1 MGKFKSS
8 FFNRKIL
15 KLGNQVN
22 VVLTGKWLFLS
33 FSVGALAGIAAL
45 LFAFALDS
53 TTHFLLYDLA
63 GYKFPLPSG
72 QGHEMGYTFTFS
84 NAFEVGRPWLIIFLP
99 AIGAGLAGLLSSKFA
114 PETKGGGTDAV
125 IKAYHFQKGIIKW
138 YVPYVK
144 FIASVLTVGSGGS
157 AGREGPIGQ
166 IGAGLASF
174 LGTKLGLSEKERKIL
189 LLAGLG
195 AGIGAIFQCPIG
207 GAIYSA
213 EVLYKKDIESEGLMP
228 SIIAS
233 IIAYSVFS
241 SISGWKTVFLFDAV
255 RFESPME
262 LPFYILLSVLL
273 TFVAIFYTRFYNGV
287 KSNFFDKMVINDNYK
302 PVIGGLIV
310 GLIAVKFPAVL
321 ESSYGYLQEGL
332 NGHLPIWFL
341 LTLAFF
347 KIITTTLTIKSG
359 GSGGVFAPT
368 LVIGGLLG
376 GAYGLGMD
384 QLFPD
389 MISDPRGFI
398 LVGMAAFFASVEK
411 VPIAATIMITEMSGS
426 YELIIP
432 LIFASSISYIGSQN
446 WSLYTVQLDTKLD
459 SPSYRG
465 EFLTDAMD
473 MVKVRSAFRPVKN
486 MPILQLYDDVT
497 SILKTFTTSELLVLP
512 VKNAQNELMGL
523 ISLADLRSL
532 LNQEES
538 KWIVAA
544 DIMTPLYVLH
554 LNDSITKAFHIFK
567 DSNHPEIPVLAHGSE
582 SMVIGVLTERSF
594 LIAYEKGLSSDHL
607 H

>member
-1 MGKFKSS
+1 MGKFRSS
-8 FFNRKIL
+8 YFNRKIL

-33 FSVGALAGIAAL
+33 FAVGAMAGISAL
-45 LFAFALDS
+45 LFTFALDS

-63 GYKFPLPSG
+63 GYKYPTPSG
-72 QGHEMGYTFTFS
+72 QAHDLEYVFSLS

-99 AIGAGLAGLLSSKFA
+99 AIGAGLAGLLATKFA
-114 PETKGGGTDAV
+114 PEAKGGGTDAV
-125 IKAYHFQKGIIKW
+125 IKAYHYQKGVIKW

-144 FIASVLTVGSGGS
+144 FFASVLTVGSGGS

-166 IGAGLASF
+166 ISGGLASF
-174 LGTKLGLSEKERKIL
+174 MSTKLGLSEKERKIL

-241 SISGWKTVFLFDAV
+241 SISGWKTVFTFDAV
-255 RFESPME
+255 RFEDPME

-273 TFVAIFYTRFYNGV
+273 TIVAIFYTRFYNGIKV
-287 KSNFFDKMVINDNYK
+287 SFFDKMVIHDNYK
-302 PVIGGLIV
+302 PVIGGLLV

-332 NGHLPIWFL
+332 NGHLPIWFMI
-341 LTLAFF
+341 TLAFF

-359 GSGGVFAPT
+359 GSGGIFAPT

-389 MISDPRGFI
+389 MINDPRGFI

-473 MVKVRSAFRPVKN
+473 MVKVRAAFKPVKN

-512 VKNAQNELMGL
+512 VKNAEKELMGL

-567 DSNHPEIPVLAHGSE
+567 DSNHPEIPVLAHGSDNV
-582 SMVIGVLTERSF
+582 VIGVLTERSF
-594 LIAYEKGLSSDHL
+594 LIAYEKGLSSDLMH
-607 H
+607 